1 MKKYIILT
9 FISLMICSVA
19 IGQTKKEKKAA
30 KSLKEYEQMKEVI
43 NEKAYNFQAEWA
55 TTLQGRR
62 INLNSNSNFLRV
74 KNDSANIYL
83 PYFGQSSS
91 GGVAMTTNGG
101 IEYSGLMEDYKVSFD
116 DKKQKIIVQFEGKSK
131 NERYQFNMTVY
142 KGGNTIMNINSNY
155 RTGIKYEGNTRKP
168 KKE

>member
-1 MKKYIILT
+1 MKKYTALT
-9 FISLMICSVA
+9 LIFFMIFSISF
-19 IGQTKKEKKAA
+19 GQTKKEKKAA

-43 NEKAYNFQAEWA
+43 SGEAYDFQAEWA

-62 INLNSNSNFLRV
+62 INLTSNANFMRIR
-74 KNDSANIYL
+74 KDSANIYL

-101 IEYSGLMEDYKVSFD
+101 IEFSGLMQDYKVSYD
-116 DKKQKIIVQFEGKSK
+116 DKKQKIVVQFNANSK
-131 NERYQFNMTVY
+131 NERYQFNMTVF
-142 KGGNTIMNINSNY
+142 KAGNTIMNVNSNY

-168 KKE
+168 KQE